1 MHLGGQQANKLKGH
15 LRDISH
21 GLNLPH
27 VQSTTISYVKLKS
40 VSLGRFEASDPKG
53 TSHGAEISD
62 SKAYSG
68 ESASLFITYY

>member
-21 GLNLPH
+21 GSLMYNLLP
-27 VQSTTISYVKLKS
+27 VKLKS

-53 TSHGAEISD
+53 TYHGAEISD

-68 ESASLFITYY
+68 ESANAAPPRS